1 MNKKSFASLLAL
13 VVALMSFVATARAQT
28 KTATATAA
36 PASSGSP
43 LNMLPPS
50 DFVVAVNVKRWINE
64 GVPKFFANDPAKL
77 AEFNAQIDKLKT
89 QTGLDLRSFEE
100 IAVGMHYLHPSPN
113 VTKADTVVLAHGTF
127 NAGLLLAAGRMA
139 AQGKYHDE
147 KYNGATIYI
156 YSLNSQMNL
165 HGLFN
170 MKINDLAVTSLDAN
184 TLAIGDLESVRAT
197 IDANKMPGHV
207 NNDLIQLA
215 TRAPN
220 ALLGFSANV
229 PPSLTAS
236 ADLGNPEITK
246 MVGSIHQAYGA
257 LSTTA
262 DGFGLLAAA
271 RTENP
276 DQAKALSDTLAA
288 LKQFGGMVVSQLPPE
303 TGKIAQ
309 NVLDSLKITAS
320 GNETLLSLE
329 VRQADITT
337 LMRAM
342 QPKGKQESGAR
353 SQNPE

>member
-1 MNKKSFASLLAL
+1 
-13 VVALMSFVATARAQT
+13 
-28 KTATATAA
+28 
-36 PASSGSP
+36 
-43 LNMLPPS
+43 MLPPS
-50 DFVVAVNVKRWINE
+50 DVVVSINIKRLIND
-64 GVPKFFANDPAKL
+64 GLPKFFADNPAKL
-77 AEFNAQIDKLKT
+77 AEFNAHIDQIKT

-100 IAVGMHYLHPSPN
+100 IAVGMHYQHPSPN

-127 NAGLLLAAGRMA
+127 NAGALIAAGRMA
-139 AQGKYHDE
+139 AQGKYREE

-165 HGLFN
+165 HGFFN

-184 TLAIGDLESVRAT
+184 TLIFGEPASVRAT
-197 IDANKMPGHV
+197 IDANKTPGHV

-246 MVGSIHQAYGA
+246 IVGSIHQAYGA

-262 DGFGLLAAA
+262 DGFGLLAVA
-271 RTENP
+271 RTETP
-276 DQAKALSDTLAA
+276 DQAKVLSDTLAA
-288 LKQFGGMVVSQLPPE
+288 LKQFGGMVIPQLPAE

-342 QPKGKQESGAR
+342 QPKMAEKR
-353 SQNPE
+353 